1 MLKSHHGSNSSDDDG
16 GDDGRIMVI
25 VFGRVHFPE
34 PEKINP
40 MIRVALPKLQ

>member
-1 MLKSHHGSNSSDDDG
+1 MVV
-16 GDDGRIMVI
+16 IAVMMMVVI